1 MKHTNSCSK
10 SQEQWC
16 TKCKGP
22 EGTNRISVPAPITI
36 STFQGLRSPIATP
49 SGPIHPWSSDA
60 ATSASLSGSGQPA
73 LSPDYKQVE
82 LARIPS
88 HRCMCLWC
96 RLDTSPSQHF
106 SWNGTSFLPFSCQKM
121 FSWRGPHGAPLCLSK
136 LHTAGFT
143 PEGQTLTTLI

>member
-106 SWNGTSFLPFSCQKM
+106 SWNGTSFLPFSLWHVRKCSVEEDLMVLRCALVSCTQQ
-121 FSWRGPHGAPLCLSK
+121 G
-136 LHTAGFT
+136 LHLKDR
-143 PEGQTLTTLI
+143 P